1 MEENK
6 VVENSNGSKP
16 ATDAQMQL
24 IKQLCDE
31 LAYSPEAASD
41 MLVPETVEGASQKIH
56 YLKES
61 KLRNAQLRLYN
72 AKVQGF
78 EKISYAMLYKQF
90 AVPLRQKVFEANC
103 IEHGMDEAM
112 RFEYNVFKRAEAHT
126 KQSVAEGG
134 QQ

>member
-1 MEENK
+1 MSNANENN
-6 VVENSNGSKP
+6 VVNGSKP

-56 YLKES
+56 YLKEC
-61 KLRNAQLRLYN
+61 KLRDAQLRLQN

-78 EKISYAMLYKQF
+78 DKITFAMVYKLVWK
-90 AVPLRQKVFEANC
+90 ASAEEPLATKPSKHAFSERVT
-103 IEHGMDEAM
+103 G
-112 RFEYNVFKRAEAHT
+112 EYTLFQQCLKDC
-126 KQSVAEGG
+126 KDYVAEGG
-134 QQ
+134 SQ